1 MKEFTS
7 EQLQE
12 QFEKLPKDLQNAVS
26 STSVHDSIVGIGNK
40 YGLHVDQLGEMVD
53 LVGLIMLG
61 LSPSKD
67 FVANFSRETGVR
79 SDVATSIAE
88 DINKE
93 VFDKI
98 RSSMRMI
105 ESQEESTEDT
115 MVNKS
120 EAKNN
125 QAISDLE
132 RAGGFT
138 IEHSGQNGNGGAPI
152 NLPGAEEVTESRED
166 LVAGIEDPA
175 PMKPIMPTQEENHT
189 EALVD
194 RLLAGPMTAVEQKTV
209 QTSPQEQATAKPEP
223 KAPQTP
229 PKPAGP
235 DSYREPI
242 Q

>member
-1 MKEFTS
+1 MDDNKNTTELIKERYQGLPLQVKDAVTASDLPVKMKTIADDNS
-7 EQLQE
+7 LMLDQAGA
-12 QFEKLPKDLQNAVS
+12 LQNEILFV
-26 STSVHDSIVGIGNK
+26 
-40 YGLHVDQLGEMVD
+40 
-53 LVGLIMLG
+53 MLG
-61 LSPSKD
+61 MEPSSE
-67 FVANFSRETGVR
+67 FVKNISKELN
-79 SDVATSIAE
+79 
-88 DINKE
+88 INKE
-93 VFDKI
+93 KANAIAKDVNQLIFDPI
-98 RSSMRMI
+98 RKYLR
-105 ESQEESTEDT
+105 EWEEQEEKTIKE
-115 MVNKS
+115 N
-120 EAKNN
+120 EN
-125 QAISDLE
+125 QQSITDLE

-152 NLPGAEEVTESRED
+152 NLPGAEEVTESKED
-166 LVAGIEDPA
+166 LVASIENPIPTKPA
-175 PMKPIMPTQEENHT
+175 IPVQEYNHT